1 MYFYRYESQSKK
13 QLFDILNE
21 GREHSKE
28 DLEKLKGPSERDL
41 VYSGLEEVMANTI
54 SEVAELSQKE
64 NISLRI
70 AAYKIAIMKI
80 YHIYEETGIHI

>member
-1 MYFYRYESQSKK
+1 M
-13 QLFDILNE
+13 LNE
-21 GREHSKE
+21 GREQTKE
-28 DLEKLKGPSERDL
+28 DMELLKGPSERDL

-54 SEVAELSQKE
+54 NEVAELSQKE
-64 NISLRI
+64 HTSLRI

>member
-1 MYFYRYESQSKK
+1 M
-13 QLFDILNE
+13 LNE
-21 GREHSKE
+21 GREHPLE
-28 DLEKLKGPSERDL
+28 ELEKLKGPSERDL

-54 SEVAELSQKE
+54 SEVADLSHKE